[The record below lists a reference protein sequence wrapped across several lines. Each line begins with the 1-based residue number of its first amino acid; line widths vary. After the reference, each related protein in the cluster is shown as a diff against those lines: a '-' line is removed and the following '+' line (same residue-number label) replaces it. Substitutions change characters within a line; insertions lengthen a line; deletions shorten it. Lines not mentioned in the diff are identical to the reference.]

1 MTELADA
8 IAGDP
13 GTIRSLLSGD
23 CRDPHSL
30 LGAHPLTIGQ
40 EEGLVVRAHHPESTA
55 ATLLLPDGPPVEMEL
70 IDPRGLHAVF
80 LAGATFPLAGY
91 SLELSLPGGLVVQR
105 DDPYRF
111 IPTLGDVDLHLAGE
125 GRHYRLYEKLGAHL
139 RCIDGVDGVSFAVW
153 APNARRVSVVGLFNG
168 WDGRVHTMRC
178 LGSSGIWELF
188 VPGLDRGELYKY
200 EIKTE
205 RGDLRIKTDPVAFA
219 MELRP
224 KSASVV
230 WGLPRHRWGD
240 DSWMADRQH
249 GDLRESPMAIYEVH
263 LGSWMRGASEDN
275 RWLSYR
281 ELAPR
286 LVDHARE
293 HGFTHLELMPIAE
306 HAYDPSWGY
315 QTTGYFAPTCRY
327 GTPEDFCYLVDL
339 CHQHGIGVILDWVP
353 AHFPKDDFGLRWF
366 DGTALYEHADPRMGE
381 HKDWGTLIFNYG
393 RNEVRAFLLSNAL
406 YWMDQF
412 HIDALRVDAV
422 ASMIYLNYSR
432 EEGEWVPNKYG
443 GRENL
448 DAISFLQELNTV
460 VYDQFPGAFTVAEE
474 STSWPGVTAPVY
486 VGGLGFAFKWNMG
499 WMHDTLNYFS
509 KDAVYRGYHH
519 NDLTFSMLYE
529 YSENF
534 VMPLSHDEVVHLKG
548 SLLTKMPGDEWQRA
562 ANLRLLLTYLYTR
575 PGKKLLFMGGE
586 FGQRGEWNADY
597 SLDWHETGDPVH
609 QGIQHLVKDLGRCYL
624 SHSALWIWDH
634 DPRGF
639 DWIDCNDTTQCVIS
653 FMRSGPQ
660 GPLACVFNMTPMPR
674 QGYRIVLPAAG
685 AYRELINTDGESYGG
700 SNLGNGGWVHT
711 EPVPWHGL
719 DHSAVITLPPLAALV
734 LKPE

>member
-1 MTELADA
+1 MTAPVD

-13 GTIRSLLSGD
+13 GTIKSLLAGD

-30 LGAHPLTIGQ
+30 LGAHPHVQ
-40 EEGLVVRAHHPESTA
+40 EGVEGLVVRAYYPESTA
-55 ATLLLPDGPPVEMEL
+55 ATLIRPDAPPLEMEL
-70 IDPRGLHAVF
+70 QDQRGLHAVF
-80 LAGATFPLAGY
+80 LAGADFPLDY
-91 SLELSLPGGLVVQR
+91 SLELSLPDGQVVQR
-105 DDPYRF
+105 VDPYRF
-111 IPTLGDVDLHLAGE
+111 APTLGAVDLHLSGE
-125 GRHYRLYEKLGAHL
+125 GRHYRLYEKMGAHP
-139 RCIDGVDGVSFAVW
+139 RQIDGVDGTSFAVW
-153 APNARRVSVVGLFNG
+153 APNARRVSVVGQFNG
-168 WDGRVHTMRC
+168 WDGRMHSMRC

-188 VPGLDRGELYKY
+188 IPGLGRGDLYKY

-205 RGDLRIKTDPVAFA
+205 TSDLRIKTDPVAFA

-224 KSASVV
+224 KSASVI
-230 WGLPRHRWGD
+230 WGLPQHEWGD
-240 DSWMADRQH
+240 RAWMSDRAQ
-249 GDLRESPMAIYEVH
+249 GDLRQSPMAVYEVH

-293 HGFTHLELMPIAE
+293 HGFTHIELMPIAE

-315 QTTGYFAPTCRY
+315 QTTGHYAPTCRY
-327 GTPEDFCYLVDL
+327 GTPEDFCFLVDL
-339 CHQHGIGVILDWVP
+339 CHQKGIGVILDWVP
-353 AHFPKDDFGLRWF
+353 AHFPKDDYGLRWF

-393 RNEVRAFLLSNAL
+393 RNEVRAYLLANAL

-422 ASMIYLNYSR
+422 ASMIYLDYSR
-432 EEGEWVPNKYG
+432 DEGEWIPNKYG

-499 WMHDTLNYFS
+499 WMHDTLSYFA
-509 KDAVYRGYHH
+509 KEPIYRGFHH

-534 VMPLSHDEVVHLKG
+534 VMPLSHDEVVHMKG
-548 SLLTKMPGDEWQRA
+548 SLLTKMSGDPWQQA

-586 FGQRGEWNADY
+586 FGQTGEWNADY

-609 QGIQHLVKDLGRCYL
+609 TGIQHLVKDLGRCYL

-634 DPRGF
+634 EPQGF
-639 DWIDCNDTTQCVIS
+639 SWIDCNDTAQCVIS
-653 FMRSGPQ
+653 FLRVGPQ
-660 GPLACVFNMTPMPR
+660 GPLACVFNMTPVPR
-674 QGYRIVLPAAG
+674 PGYRIGLPAAG
-685 AYRELINTDGESYGG
+685 AYQELINTDGEAYGG
-700 SNLGNGGWVHT
+700 SNTGNGGWVHA
-711 EPVPWHGL
+711 EPTPWHGL
-719 DHSAVITLPPLAALV
+719 DFSAVITLPPLAALV
-734 LKPE
+734 LKPTG